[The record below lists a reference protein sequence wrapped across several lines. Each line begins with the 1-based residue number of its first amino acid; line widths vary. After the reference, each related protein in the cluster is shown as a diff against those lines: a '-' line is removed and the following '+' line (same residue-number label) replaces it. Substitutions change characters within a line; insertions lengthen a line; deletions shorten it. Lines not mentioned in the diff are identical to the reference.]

1 MSDSPRNNLVPIDDG
16 LVRVAVLRKTVGLG
30 EDLEVQELS
39 KNSPAFSEDG
49 SLNWLDRNRKRDGS
63 FPLSLSDDESECDSN
78 SGSDFLTLPA
88 GTFPS
93 SGKSKKGLPL
103 IITLVVRSLRSAT
116 TIVFWV
122 PFFTSHVLMYRG
134 AIYLPPFPRVHGGC
148 TGSSTSNITD

>member
-63 FPLSLSDDESECDSN
+63 FSLSLSIREAIL
-78 SGSDFLTLPA
+78 GSKLFI
-88 GTFPS
+88 GGYISVS
-93 SGKSKKGLPL
+93 SP
-103 IITLVVRSLRSAT
+103 
-116 TIVFWV
+116 
-122 PFFTSHVLMYRG
+122 H
-134 AIYLPPFPRVHGGC
+134 
-148 TGSSTSNITD
+148 